1 MTAQP
6 LRRRTCLLL
15 PLLLAACGGEPR
27 SYPPLRYD
35 YLPQIRLNVAQV
47 DVQQDFVPSGV
58 APDVTPLDP
67 VQPVDV
73 LRQLAT
79 DRLKPFGPA
88 GRAVLVIQNA
98 SLIQRDDA
106 ITGTL
111 AVRLD
116 IYTTGNTRV
125 GYAEARVSRQHTG
138 HIDDMR
144 QTLYDMTRQMMDAMN
159 VELEYQIKR
168 SLNGWLTTGTAP
180 APTVQQQPLTAPG
193 APPPPQQPLMPPA
206 APPPPQPLSPA
217 APVPPPT
224 GSSVPPPIPLHAP

>member
-1 MTAQP
+1 MTSFRADSIFVGSRRMSTPP

-27 SYPPLRYD
+27 LYPPLRYD
-35 YLPQIRLNVAQV
+35 YLPPIRLNVAQV
-47 DVQQDFVPSGV
+47 EVQQDFLPSGV

-73 LRQLAT
+73 LRQMAV

-88 GRAVLVIQNA
+88 GRAVFVIQNA
-98 SLIQRDDA
+98 SLVQDDDT

-116 IYTTGNTRV
+116 VYTSANVRA
-125 GYAEARVSRQHTG
+125 GYAEARVSRQHIG

-144 QTLYDMTRQMMDAMN
+144 QTLYDMTRQMMDGMN

-168 SLNGWLTTGTAP
+168 SLSDWLVAGTAP

-193 APPPPQQPLMPPA
+193 APPPPGTPPS
-206 APPPPQPLSPA
+206 PPPGTGSPL
-217 APVPPPT
+217 PPP
-224 GSSVPPPIPLHAP
+224 VPLHAP

>member
-1 MTAQP
+1 MSAPP
-6 LRRRTCLLL
+6 LRRRTCLLI

-47 DVQQDFVPSGV
+47 DVQQNFVSSGV

-67 VQPVDV
+67 VQPADV
-73 LRQLAT
+73 LRQMAE
-79 DRLKPFGPA
+79 DRLKPFGPS
-88 GRAVLVIQNA
+88 GHAVLVIQNA
-98 SLIQRDDA
+98 SLVQREDT

-116 IYTTGNTRV
+116 VYSSANTRA
-125 GYAEARVSRQHTG
+125 GYAEARVSRQHIG
-138 HIDDMR
+138 HIDDIH

-168 SLNGWLTTGTAP
+168 SLRDWLATGTAP
-180 APTVQQQPLTAPG
+180 APTVQQQPLTGPG
-193 APPPPQQPLMPPA
+193 A
-206 APPPPQPLSPA
+206 PPPQPLSPA
-217 APVPPPT
+217 PMVAPPT
-224 GSSVPPPIPLHAP
+224 GTTVPPPIPLHAP